1 MTSALVRT
9 KKIGGS
15 LMVTIPK
22 EIVKEDLIKENQ
34 IIEIEIKAKRKDFFG
49 SMKGIGPFTKK
60 DELDTHA

>member
-1 MTSALVRT
+1 MPRIIVRT

-22 EIVKEDLIKENQ
+22 EIVKQASIKENQ
-34 IIEIEIKAKRKDFFG
+34 VIEIDIRAKRRDFFG
-49 SMKGIGPFTKK
+49 SMKGIGHFTKK